1 MSEKQTETMEE
12 KRRIRRA
19 NIVLE
24 EIDRIL
30 DSMIDSIVNQKNEID
45 GNSIGDTTFDANA
58 TEKFISKINS
68 KSLEINGDE
77 KMLIAI
83 NKRYDDAINMLK
95 KAMKEENKIY
105 KEQFKNELDRVLA
118 NKSERYDTIAET
130 YKEVVS
136 RLEKGETQRDYFQ
149 DKADKKQAEI
159 DINKEKYDSK
169 IKNADIITIEIEKE
183 KEELAQKEEV
193 KRNYENLLKLNKEIE
208 DIENKLKQPD
218 LEEEKKEKLEEKLE
232 EMKEKRKEAVER
244 FSKEATNKD
253 GKKYAKAEGKSDKE
267 YIDELDSVMI
277 DEAVLSAVNKFN
289 NKLANMDPTKSK
301 ITLLGKDF
309 KENGE
314 LDVSREVINDYKS
327 AEELLNKIA
336 LQKRLWETKK
346 KRDGF
351 DERKIDAEREEFQ
364 NKADSYIDLSEKI
377 NDSVDERQ
385 YPVAVQKFDWRHP
398 IKSIKSL
405 FQKRKNNAI
414 KTKMSSDFDI
424 NTTKKEA
431 LKYIEK
437 NRKELENISATDKK
451 KQKFHDGLEYN
462 VSVSEEAI
470 KKFWDSNDRENVET
484 EDRDK

>member
-1 MSEKQTETMEE
+1 
-12 KRRIRRA
+12 
-19 NIVLE
+19 
-24 EIDRIL
+24 
-30 DSMIDSIVNQKNEID
+30 
-45 GNSIGDTTFDANA
+45 
-58 TEKFISKINS
+58 
-68 KSLEINGDE
+68 
-77 KMLIAI
+77 
-83 NKRYDDAINMLK
+83 
-95 KAMKEENKIY
+95 
-105 KEQFKNELDRVLA
+105 
-118 NKSERYDTIAET
+118 
-130 YKEVVS
+130 
-136 RLEKGETQRDYFQ
+136 
-149 DKADKKQAEI
+149 
-159 DINKEKYDSK
+159 
-169 IKNADIITIEIEKE
+169 
-183 KEELAQKEEV
+183 
-193 KRNYENLLKLNKEIE
+193 
-208 DIENKLKQPD
+208 
-218 LEEEKKEKLEEKLE
+218 
-232 EMKEKRKEAVER
+232 MKEKRKEAVER

-253 GKKYAKAEGKSDKE
+253 GKKYTKAEGKSDKE

-314 LDVSREVINDYKS
+314 LDVSREVISDYKS

-351 DERKIDAEREEFQ
+351 DERKIDAEREKFQ

>member
-24 EIDRIL
+24 EIDGIL

-45 GNSIGDTTFDANA
+45 GNSIGGTTFDANA
-58 TEKFISKINS
+58 TKKFISKINS

-136 RLEKGETQRDYFQ
+136 RLEKGETQKDYFQ

-169 IKNADIITIEIEKE
+169 IKNADIITIEVEKE

-253 GKKYAKAEGKSDKE
+253 GKKYTKAEGKSDKE
-267 YIDELDSVMI
+267 
-277 DEAVLSAVNKFN
+277 
-289 NKLANMDPTKSK
+289 
-301 ITLLGKDF
+301 
-309 KENGE
+309 
-314 LDVSREVINDYKS
+314 
-327 AEELLNKIA
+327 
-336 LQKRLWETKK
+336 
-346 KRDGF
+346 
-351 DERKIDAEREEFQ
+351 
-364 NKADSYIDLSEKI
+364 
-377 NDSVDERQ
+377 
-385 YPVAVQKFDWRHP
+385 
-398 IKSIKSL
+398 
-405 FQKRKNNAI
+405 
-414 KTKMSSDFDI
+414 
-424 NTTKKEA
+424 
-431 LKYIEK
+431 
-437 NRKELENISATDKK
+437 
-451 KQKFHDGLEYN
+451 
-462 VSVSEEAI
+462 
-470 KKFWDSNDRENVET
+470 
-484 EDRDK
+484 

>member
-1 MSEKQTETMEE
+1 MNYWQTGPC
-12 KRRIRRA
+12 
-19 NIVLE
+19 NLE
-24 EIDRIL
+24 EMGEPLVRLCEEMAADGKETAMHYFGKEGVCSFHNTDLWRKTTPADGRAEWNFWPMGYAWLCRNLYDQYLFTEDRAYLERIYPVL
-30 DSMIDSIVNQKNEID
+30 KENVRFCVESVVGTAQGYAMSP
-45 GNSIGDTTFDANA
+45 A
-58 TEKFISKINS
+58 TSP
-68 KSLEINGDE
+68 
-77 KMLIAI
+77 
-83 NKRYDDAINMLK
+83 
-95 KAMKEENKIY
+95 END
-105 KEQFKNELDRVLA
+105 FLF
-118 NKSERYDTIAET
+118 
-130 YKEVVS
+130 
-136 RLEKGETQRDYFQ
+136 G
-149 DKADKKQAEI
+149 
-159 DINKEKYDSK
+159 
-169 IKNADIITIEIEKE
+169 
-183 KEELAQKEEV
+183 
-193 KRNYENLLKLNKEIE
+193 
-208 DIENKLKQPD
+208 
-218 LEEEKKEKLEEKLE
+218 EEKKEKLEEKLE

-253 GKKYAKAEGKSDKE
+253 GKKYTKAEGKSDKE

-314 LDVSREVINDYKS
+314 LDVSREVISDYKS

-351 DERKIDAEREEFQ
+351 DERKIDAEREKFQ